1 MMIQCKE
8 CKAILQEPQIYWTIV
23 CHGTLEKNEYGWEI
37 DPLGEGNYVETLGI
51 ECDCGFRIEIV
62 IDEDDIRQEHYREL
76 IEKFTGLR

>member
-1 MMIQCKE
+1 MQRVQSDFARTSNLLDDC
-8 CKAILQEPQIYWTIV
+8 LSW
-23 CHGTLEKNEYGWEI
+23 HFRKNEYEWEI

-62 IDEDDIRQEHYREL
+62 IDENDIRQEHYREL